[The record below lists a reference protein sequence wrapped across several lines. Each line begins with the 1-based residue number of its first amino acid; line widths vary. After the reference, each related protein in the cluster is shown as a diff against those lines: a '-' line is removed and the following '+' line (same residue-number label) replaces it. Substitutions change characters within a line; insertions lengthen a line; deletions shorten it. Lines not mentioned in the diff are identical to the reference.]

1 MVCQTHKQEVGVST
15 GIHGGLTFGHGEL
28 DHLGYW
34 EIDCDEAYEA
44 HHKEEEAEKKWRRTQ
59 MDKWLSKF

>member
-1 MVCQTHKQEVGVST
+1 MVCQTHKQEVKVST

-28 DHLGYW
+28 DDYGFW
-34 EIDCDEAYEA
+34 QVDCTEASEA
-44 HHKEEEAEKKWRRTQ
+44 HRKREEAERKWQCAQ